1 MSRSQYYSN
10 HNNIMYDPTEFNDDE
25 AGFDQNN
32 KKQLI
37 DNSKVIKA
45 YTDVITGNDDRA
57 IKKNNIKHI
66 QNNVVENPKQIGERK
81 FVDLGGLKCK
91 QHTQDGMGEVEQD
104 RHLYFDFRPESG
116 GLLNGLKKNIQLLD
130 PSKNTE
136 INLNNLKLT
145 PSKTEAPM
153 VYCREI
159 TCEVIDDNTNEL
171 TEIDSK
177 FVAYQDMPY
186 GELPKYCEE
195 TDKTLTPPECDYY
208 ETIESYLSD
217 SDKSALNAFNYYKI
231 PSETFTNI
239 KTNVD
244 TSKLPKD
251 KMIQGY
257 YCLLSFLGLYLI
269 YSCSTL
275 KPYHI

>member
-10 HNNIMYDPTEFNDDE
+10 HQNLMHNTNEFE
-25 AGFDQNN
+25 EVGFDQNN

-37 DNSKVIKA
+37 NNSKVIKA
-45 YTDVITGNDDRA
+45 YTDVITGDDDRA
-57 IKKNNIKHI
+57 IKKNNIIH
-66 QNNVVENPKQIGERK
+66 NNDVVESPKQIGERK

-91 QHTQDGMGEVEQD
+91 THTHDGIGEVEQD

-116 GLLNGLKKNIQLLD
+116 GLLNGLKKNIELLD

-136 INLNNLKLT
+136 MILNNVKLT

-153 VYCREI
+153 VYCRQV
-159 TCEVIDDNTNEL
+159 TCEVIDDNTNGL
-171 TEIDSK
+171 TELNTKYVS
-177 FVAYQDMPY
+177 YQDMPY
-186 GELPKYCEE
+186 GKLPKYCEE
-195 TDKTLTPPECDYY
+195 TDKTLLPPECDYN
-208 ETIESYLSD
+208 TIEDTVAD
-217 SDKSALNAFNYYKI
+217 SEGDRNAFNYYKI

-275 KPYHI
+275 KPYH